1 MQFYIRRYQFYQ
13 IDDYKKLIDK
23 GVYLQL
29 NFTFIDQLL
38 FFNYFKKV
46 KIMIDRKMFS
56 FVGTDCHNQQQAE
69 LYANCMRTNYFTDLV
84 NKNFL
89 LNHTL

>member
-1 MQFYIRRYQFYQ
+1 M
-13 IDDYKKLIDK
+13 IDK
-23 GVYLQL
+23 
-29 NFTFIDQLL
+29 
-38 FFNYFKKV
+38 
-46 KIMIDRKMFS
+46 KMFS

-69 LYANCMRTNYFTDLV
+69 LYVNCMRTNLFTDLV